1 MKLAN
6 VVFYL
11 ADTATLCFNNNEGG
25 FTNWT
30 AFQENLENTFCR
42 IEENRRQ
49 VERLLQTR
57 AQLPG
62 ESSESY
68 IQDVLSLCKRVNQS
82 MPENEKIAHLMK
94 GINEEL
100 YQILL
105 VQDYSTTKD
114 LVERCRQ
121 IENLRR
127 RRNSRDFQTSL
138 LLLRDLRKTI

>member
-1 MKLAN
+1 MVSQQRGRFHELWA
-6 VVFYL
+6 
-11 ADTATLCFNNNEGG
+11 
-25 FTNWT
+25 
-30 AFQENLENTFCR
+30 AFQESLKNTFCR

-49 VERLLQTR
+49 AERLLQTR

-68 IQDVLSLCKRVNQS
+68 IQDVNQS
-82 MPENEKIAHLMK
+82 MSENEKIAHLMK

-127 RRNSRDFQTSL
+127 RLITKEKFQRLPNISAASSGLEEDDLKSL
-138 LLLRDLRKTI
+138 VRTLVR